1 MGISL
6 HRCIVIMALCC
17 FAGGTLAA
25 SAQDG
30 APDAVVI
37 RDTISAPFGTVWAA
51 MEESMAE
58 MSCGKAQTNKI
69 TDPEDELGFY
79 KGMYI
84 SDFCILSTGEDS
96 TYDHMVQYGKLPMIR
111 GGIWITGRVQ
121 FKVNV
126 REIGVRQTVLIL
138 RAELSGF
145 EQFIT
150 NAVHFWTSNGVLER
164 RMHEAIRAKIAAKQN
179 N

>member
-1 MGISL
+1 
-6 HRCIVIMALCC
+6 
-17 FAGGTLAA
+17 
-25 SAQDG
+25 
-30 APDAVVI
+30 
-37 RDTISAPFGTVWAA
+37 
-51 MEESMAE
+51 ME
-58 MSCGKAQTNKI
+58 
-69 TDPEDELGFY
+69 
-79 KGMYI
+79 
-84 SDFCILSTGEDS
+84 
-96 TYDHMVQYGKLPMIR
+96 QYGKLPMIR

-164 RMHEAIRAKIAAKQN
+164 RMHEAILAKIAAKQN